1 MLVQDSQLLLIG
13 QIATQSGIP
22 IKTIRYYEEL
32 GLIKPLGRTEG
43 GYRQFSL
50 DVLTRLA
57 FIKRSQSLGLSLLE
71 IREILKVHDQG
82 ELPCGEVKE
91 KLEDKLLQ
99 IEQQIKQLQT
109 LQAELKGLLTGWED
123 FPIERPG
130 TICPI
135 LQKSAETRIAV
146 EAVPQRSVSGM
157 KGIGMKP
164 LSH

>member
-13 QIATQSGIP
+13 QIAAQSGVP

-32 GLIKPLGRTEG
+32 GLLRSLGRTEG

-50 DVLTRLA
+50 EVLTRLA
-57 FIKRSQSLGLSLLE
+57 FIKRAQNLGLSLQE
-71 IREILKVHDQG
+71 IGEILRVHDQG

-99 IEQQIKQLQT
+99 IDQQIKQLQT

-123 FPIERPG
+123 FPVEKNG

-135 LQKSAETRIAV
+135 IQESSRDVRPNWT
-146 EAVPQRSVSGM
+146 S
-157 KGIGMKP
+157 P
-164 LSH
+164 LV